1 MQERELNI
9 FCVGEQFSGAGTV
22 AKLIYGNWQ
31 GFKIIDMNYMID
43 GLYNDF
49 MTINQHKGQMRL
61 AVRTSVILKNAE
73 YLYRSIGIP
82 EFISAEKMWQWTKY
96 IDEPCS
102 PIKFKRA
109 IWRTM
114 KELNPTWRRIF
125 VRERMI
131 ERPSTR
137 YVFSHALNEQELG
150 FAKNPI
156 IVWVEATDISKY
168 QHGFQSKQGITYDDI
183 LTKEYAKFES
193 YCRKKADFIIYNND
207 DIKTL
212 ELQVDD
218 LRKSIGVEDNS
229 GKIKFYREKFGLQ

>member
-1 MQERELNI
+1 MQEKELNI
-9 FCVGEQFSGAGTV
+9 FCVGEPFSGAGTV
-22 AKLIYGNWQ
+22 AKLIYGNWR
-31 GFKIIDMNYMID
+31 GFKIIDMNYMIN

-49 MTINQHKGQMRL
+49 MTINQHRGQMRM

-82 EFISAEKMWQWTKY
+82 EFISAEKMWEWTKY
-96 IDEPCS
+96 IDNSSS

-114 KELNPTWRRIF
+114 KELNPAWRRIF

-131 ERPSTR
+131 ERPSVR
-137 YVFSHALNEQELG
+137 YVFSHALSEEELS

-156 IVWVEATDISKY
+156 IIWVSATDISKY

-183 LTKEYAKFES
+183 HVKEYARFEN
-193 YCRKKADFIIYNND
+193 YCRDNADFIIYNNN
-207 DIKTL
+207 DIRTL

-218 LRKSIGVEDNS
+218 LRKSMGVEDNG
-229 GKIKFYREKFGLQ
+229 GKISYYRKNFGLQ